1 MTTPTDVTTAADAA
15 LASGYMTGN
24 DEYQPT
30 HYIVNAENVHNLV
43 AVVLGAVTDGGGVS
57 K

>member
-1 MTTPTDVTTAADAA
+1 MTAHTDITTAADAA

-24 DEYQPT
+24 DENQPT

-43 AVVLGAVTDGGGVS
+43 AVVLGAVSDGDGV
-57 K
+57 

>member
-43 AVVLGAVTDGGGVS
+43 AVVLGAVSDGDGV
-57 K
+57 